1 MNWEWMAIAIPA
13 ICALMVLLGI
23 LYFYALIISAIQSI
37 SNLDSRLRE
46 IKEAIEKRNASQNF
60 NF

>member
-1 MNWEWMAIAIPA
+1 MNMEWVVIAVPA
-13 ICALMVLLGI
+13 IIAVFLFLSVV
-23 LYFYALIISAIQSI
+23 YFYALILSAIQSI

-46 IKEAIEKRNASQNF
+46 IKEAIEKRNASQNL